1 MIVTKITSVS
11 NGYIVENGGQQYVF
25 QTVEQLAKEFALS
38 FSTISV
44 GETVT
49 IKTYRDG
56 EENKD

>member
-1 MIVTKITSVS
+1 MKVTKITSVS

-25 QTVEQLAKEFALS
+25 QTVEQLAKEFALT

-44 GETVT
+44 GETIT